1 MADIRIEAVGFL
13 EGYRLDILLS
23 NGHRIIY
30 NLQPKLV
37 TARFADLNQPEL
49 FSKGEVIEGR
59 VICWNANTELSLD
72 EILLYV
78 NNSVH

>member
-1 MADIRIEAVGFL
+1 MAEIRIEAVRFL
-13 EGYRLDILLS
+13 EGHQLDILLS

-49 FSKGEVIEGR
+49 FSKGEVIEGK
-59 VICWNANTELSLD
+59 VICWNTNTELSLD
-72 EILLYV
+72 EIILYV
-78 NNSVH
+78 NNSMH